1 MNLRKFILP
10 MMAFIFAIGMS
21 FATVGLEADPQNDY
35 IQRNGTW
42 EAIPEQ
48 DCGMGEETCQ
58 VIKAGEGPFTLY
70 DAQNLSSVKKGGGDY
85 IVLP

>member
-1 MNLRKFILP
+1 
-10 MMAFIFAIGMS
+10 MMAFICAIGMS

-42 EAIPEQ
+42 EAIPEL
-48 DCGMGEETCQ
+48 DCGMGGETCQ
-58 VIKAGEGPFTLY
+58 VIKAGEGPFIVY
-70 DAQNLSSVKKGGGDY
+70 DAQDLSSVKEGDGVI